1 VSDALERAEALL
13 AAHEPTPIPD
23 DARREARAA
32 FQRYARGAGS
42 H

>member
-13 AAHEPTPIPD
+13 AAHVPTYLPD
-23 DARREARAA
+23 DARREALAA
-32 FQRYARGAGS
+32 FERYARGAG